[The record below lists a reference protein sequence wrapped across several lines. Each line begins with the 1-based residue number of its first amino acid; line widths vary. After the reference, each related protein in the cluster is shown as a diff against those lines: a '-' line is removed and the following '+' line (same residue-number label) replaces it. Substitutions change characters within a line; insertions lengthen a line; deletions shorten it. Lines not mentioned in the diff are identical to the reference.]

1 MLGINKIILSI
12 SLLSSKL
19 LCGQSGAGVWTNGKY
34 TNDYTVLDCF
44 KNSKYQ
50 GIFKADTIKSNY
62 VLKGQ
67 KIWRTINLEN
77 KENQRIL
84 NSTSKCSDIGL
95 FEIMKFGLF
104 QKKLNAFSSDNFNE
118 TKSNHLTEVQLLNM
132 IVFRDTSIIPVF
144 DSDGNEKKEISITNR
159 YMFGTD
165 IKSFLM
171 KENWV
176 INNYSGQL
184 EKNIIGIAPLIYDK
198 KTSKVVPLFWI
209 YYLEWKELLS
219 SFEAKNYYSDE
230 PITFNDVFTR
240 KLFIS
245 LISKENN
252 LFDRSVK
259 ATNHGKDFYLESELI
274 KERVINYEEDLFHH

>member
-1 MLGINKIILSI
+1 MEIKETIFIIQ
-12 SLLSSKL
+12 L
-19 LCGQSGAGVWTNGKY
+19 LCAGYIYSQGNPGVWTNGKY
-34 TNDYTVLDCF
+34 SSDYTVLDCF

-84 NSTSKCSDIGL
+84 NSTSKCHDIGL
-95 FEIMKFGLF
+95 FEIIKYGLF

-118 TKSNHLTEVQLLNM
+118 TKSNHLTETQLLSM
-132 IVFRDTSIIPVF
+132 IIFSDSSITSVF
-144 DSDGNEKKEISITNR
+144 DSDGNEKREVSITKR
-159 YMFGTD
+159 YMYGSD

-171 KENWV
+171 KENWI

-184 EKNIIGIAPLIYDK
+184 EKIIIGIAPLIYDK
-198 KTSKVVPLFWI
+198 KTSKIVPLFWI
-209 YYLEWKELLS
+209 YYPEWKELFA

-252 LFDRSVK
+252 TFDRSVK

>member
-1 MLGINKIILSI
+1 MLCTGYIYSQGNP
-12 SLLSSKL
+12 
-19 LCGQSGAGVWTNGKY
+19 GVWTNGKY
-34 TNDYTVLDCF
+34 SSDYTVLDCF

-77 KENQRIL
+77 KENQRII
-84 NSTSKCSDIGL
+84 NSTSKCSNIGL
-95 FEIMKFGLF
+95 FEIIKYGLF

-118 TKSNHLTEVQLLNM
+118 TQSNHLTETQLLSM
-132 IVFRDTSIIPVF
+132 IIFRDSSITSVF
-144 DSDGNEKKEISITNR
+144 DSDGNEKKEVSITNR
-159 YMFGTD
+159 YMYGSD

-184 EKNIIGIAPLIYDK
+184 EKIIIGIAPLIYDK
-198 KTSKVVPLFWI
+198 KTSKIVPLFWI
-209 YYLEWKELLS
+209 YYPEWKELFA

-252 LFDRSVK
+252 TFDRSVK